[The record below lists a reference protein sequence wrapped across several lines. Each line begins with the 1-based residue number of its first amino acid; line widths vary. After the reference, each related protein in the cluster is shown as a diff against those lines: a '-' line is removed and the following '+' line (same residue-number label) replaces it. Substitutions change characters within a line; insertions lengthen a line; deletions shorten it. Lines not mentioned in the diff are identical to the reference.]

1 MTTLVLAAAD
11 LLAVALLVFPLYFR
25 RHRRRDLVVAFL
37 VVNVG
42 VLAVTLVLAGADAG
56 LGLGLGLFGVLSIIR
71 LRSAEISQRE
81 VAYYFA
87 ALALGLVA
95 GLGTTIGVP
104 AALGLL
110 ALIVGTLWIGDHP
123 RLLRRARQ
131 HTVTL
136 DRAISD
142 EAELRRELSDLL
154 GATVDAVDVRRIDLV
169 CDLTVVD
176 VRYHAPSPAAVR
188 GRGGNSGG
196 GRSETRFGGTQSSG
210 QPVPAVARAVVTR

>member
-1 MTTLVLAAAD
+1 MTTLGLAAAD
-11 LLAVALLVFPLYFR
+11 LIAITLLVFPLYFR

-71 LRSAEISQRE
+71 LRSTEISQRE

-95 GLGTTIGVP
+95 GLGTTIGLP

-131 HTVTL
+131 QTITL
-136 DRAISD
+136 DRAISS
-142 EAELRRELSDLL
+142 EAELRNELSDLL
-154 GATVDAVDVRRIDLV
+154 GATVDAVDVRQLDLV
-169 CDLTVVD
+169 RDLTVVD
-176 VRYHAPSPAAVR
+176 VRYHAPRAAAER
-188 GRGGNSGG
+188 GRGGNNGG
-196 GRSETRFGGTQSSG
+196 GPSGIRFGGTQATG
-210 QPVPAVARAVVTR
+210 QPVPSAAPAVITR